1 MNVLNYSE
9 LLRNMNLA
17 TRSLIARVAIALN
30 DMQLVVLP
38 AKSETGDVI
47 PNQFIFLEYTENGYK
62 ENERIAAEFEKQ
74 RLASKLMGGF
84 DFSQVV
90 GYQNGVVMPFELI
103 SKPSQAND
111 IATEFEA
118 ELDGKES
125 TVEPNAETAQQ
136 EKQTRKPKA
145 KK

>member
-1 MNVLNYSE
+1 MNILNFSE

-38 AKSETGDVI
+38 AKSETGDVL
-47 PNQFIFLEYTENGYK
+47 PNHFQLLEYTENGYK

-74 RLASKLMGGF
+74 RIASKSMGGF
-84 DFSQVV
+84 DFSQV

-103 SKPSQAND
+103 SKVDESTD
-111 IATEFEA
+111 IAPNDENDE
-118 ELDGKES
+118 
-125 TVEPNAETAQQ
+125 NAETVEE
-136 EKQTRKPKA
+136 EKPTRKPKA

>member
-1 MNVLNYSE
+1 MNILNYSE

-38 AKSETGDVI
+38 AKSETGDVL
-47 PNQFIFLEYTENGYK
+47 PNHFQFLEYTENGYK

-74 RLASKLMGGF
+74 RIASKSMGGF
-84 DFSQVV
+84 DFSQV
-90 GYQNGVVMPFELI
+90 GYQNGVVMPFELVV
-103 SKPSQAND
+103 KPSQAND
-111 IATEFEA
+111 IAPTEIDNENV
-118 ELDGKES
+118 E
-125 TVEPNAETAQQ
+125 TVEE
-136 EKQTRKPKA
+136 EKPTRKPKA

>member
-1 MNVLNYSE
+1 MNILNFSE

-38 AKSETGDVI
+38 AKSETGDVL
-47 PNQFIFLEYTENGYK
+47 PNHFQLLEYTENGYK
-62 ENERIAAEFEKQ
+62 ENDRIAAEFEKQ
-74 RLASKLMGGF
+74 RIASKSMGGF
-84 DFSQVV
+84 DFSQV

-103 SKPSQAND
+103 SKVDESTD
-111 IATEFEA
+111 IAPNDE
-118 ELDGKES
+118 
-125 TVEPNAETAQQ
+125 NAETVEE
-136 EKQTRKPKA
+136 EKPTRKPKA